1 MNSEVWQAAVHRVPQ
16 SWTLCNLACTH
27 PLSESEREHM
37 LLASITNC
45 GKRIIFW
52 ALDPGL
58 SYSRGDVSAKNGVE
72 VILGNARTWLMRM
85 TPLCVSD

>member
-1 MNSEVWQAAVHRVPQ
+1 
-16 SWTLCNLACTH
+16 
-27 PLSESEREHM
+27 M

-72 VILGNARTWLMRM
+72 VILGNAWTWLMQM